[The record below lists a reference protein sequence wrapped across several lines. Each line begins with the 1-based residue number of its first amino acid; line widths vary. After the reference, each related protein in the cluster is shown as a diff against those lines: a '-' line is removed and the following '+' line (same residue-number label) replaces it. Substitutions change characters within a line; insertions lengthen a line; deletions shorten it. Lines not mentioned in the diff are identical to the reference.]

1 MSYDTHVLEFHI
13 ELHHLSSFAQGQ
25 SAKDALLNLPIL
37 NEEQAINSLWDQLD
51 LMQHMHHVQGQLPIT
66 NHYEIKPIVTLIS
79 KGHIADTEE
88 MRHVKRLVDLS
99 EDLHTYHQELK
110 THVQVETFFDAFN
123 LPKLKALHQSLQ
135 HVFDDQENIKD
146 DASTE
151 LKSIRKKLSLI
162 DQRYQQ
168 SLQQALRSYE
178 AFLNDFVIVAKNDAL
193 CLSVSDTYKNKV
205 KGIVMDTSQSKQ
217 TVYIEPHQSSL
228 IRLEKSQLL
237 QDEKKEI
244 YNILFQLTQEVT
256 IHIESIELLI
266 NMIQIYDM
274 YQAKSRYAMSMNAV
288 RPNIS
293 HDKIDLIQARHP
305 QLKKDAVPI
314 DISIS
319 RDAQGLF
326 ITGPNTGGKTVSLKT
341 VGLLQLMAQSGL
353 FIPVSESTS
362 IMIFEHIFA
371 DIGDDQSIAHNLST
385 FSSHLVKHVNYI
397 KKVNR
402 QSLLL
407 IDEIGT
413 GTDPQEGVALAKSI
427 LQTYLNKG
435 AMMIVTTHFQ
445 VLKEYALKHQL
456 NLASVA
462 FDENTLSPQYHI
474 IPGISGQSHAFDI
487 AKRLG
492 LPNDV
497 LTQAKD
503 MYHTSQSDTEKLL
516 LELEKKEFELKDY
529 AVSLNSLNH
538 QLQDEKNALN
548 ERLIAF
554 EVEKKH
560 AINQAIKEETQ
571 KLQKK
576 ISDVEAMLQTLKT
589 NPQTLPITSKIK
601 GQIHAIQKEKEIKQV
616 SFQVGE
622 SVYIDS
628 YGQIGTILSI
638 KQNSYKVRLGQFELK
653 FSKDELTKTSE
664 KPAVKKHT
672 KEIYVS
678 KPKSDY
684 IYELDLRGFRFE
696 EVKPAL
702 EKAIDQAVMSNQET
716 LSVIHGFGTGA
727 VKNAVHQYIKNHPNI
742 KSHRYGKEGEGLN
755 GVTILTLK

>member
-37 NEEQAINSLWDQLD
+37 NEEQVINSLWDQLD

-99 EDLHTYHQELK
+99 EDLHAYHQELK

-146 DASTE
+146 DASIE

-244 YNILFQLTQEVT
+244 YNILYKLTQEVT

-445 VLKEYALKHQL
+445 VLKEYALKHHL

-503 MYHTSQSDTEKLL
+503 MYHASQSDTEKLL

-548 ERLIAF
+548 EKLIAF

-664 KPAVKKHT
+664 TPAVKKHT

-727 VKNAVHQYIKNHPNI
+727 VKKAVHQYIKNHPNI